1 MQLINGFH
9 LRNLRG
15 DIFGGLTAAVV
26 ALPLALAFGV
36 ASGAGAIAGL
46 YGAIF
51 VGFFAAL
58 FGGTPAQVSGPTGP
72 MTVVMAMIVTKYAG
86 DPAMAFTIV
95 MMGGAFQILFGV
107 LRLGQYVR
115 LVPYPVISGFMTG
128 IGVIIIILE
137 IGPLLGHADPA
148 GGVLGAVRAIPGF
161 VLSPGRDATIAGI
174 LSLAIVLFTPKR
186 IAAIVP
192 SPLIAL
198 IVGTLAVYFLL
209 PGAPVIGDIPTGL
222 PKPIVPSFSLE
233 ALPDMVKSGVILALL
248 GSIDSLLTSLIAD
261 NVSRTRHRSNR
272 ELIGQGIG
280 NMVAGFFGGI
290 PGAGA
295 TMRTVI
301 NIHAGGR
308 TPISGALHALVLFSL
323 LLGLAPLAGYI
334 PHAVLAGILLKVGYD
349 IIDWRYVRRLPMA
362 PRAGVVMMLTVL
374 ALTVFVDLIMAVG
387 VGVVMAALLFVKRMA
402 DIQQGGMA
410 LIGAGRTE
418 RLPAEEARLLE
429 ESDGAVMLFRFTG
442 PISFGAAASLAPAMG
457 VADCHYLVLDFT
469 DVPMIDTSG
478 TMGLEDAIEAAHAQ
492 GVKVFIA
499 GASAQVAKIL
509 EALGIRDDSALPPT
523 KSRLDALRLACEEAA
538 AQRGKATD

>member
-148 GGVLGAVRAIPGF
+148 GGVLGAVRAIPDF

-198 IVGTLAVYFLL
+198 IVGTLAVYFFL

-349 IIDWRYVRRLPMA
+349 IIDWRYVRRLPRA

-429 ESDGAVMLFRFTG
+429 EPDGAVMLFRFTG

-538 AQRGKATD
+538 QRAEATD

>member
-72 MTVVMAMIVTKYAG
+72 MTVVMAMIITKYAG
-86 DPAMAFTIV
+86 DPAIAFTIV

-148 GGVLGAVRAIPGF
+148 GGVLGAVRAIPDF
-161 VLSPGRDATIAGI
+161 VLSPGRDATIVGL
-174 LSLAIVLFTPKR
+174 LSLIIVLFTPKR
-186 IAAIVP
+186 IAAIIP

-198 IVGTLAVYFLL
+198 IVGTLAVYFFL

-222 PKPIVPSFSLE
+222 PKPIVPSFTLA

-280 NMVAGFFGGI
+280 NIMAGFFGGI

-349 IIDWRYVRRLPMA
+349 IIDWRYVRRLPTA

-402 DIQQGGMA
+402 DIQKDGMA

-418 RLPAEEARLLE
+418 RLPVEEARLLE

-499 GASAQVAKIL
+499 GASAQVAKTI
-509 EALGIRDDSALPPT
+509 EALGIRDDSNLPPT
-523 KSRLDALRLACEEAA
+523 KTRLEALTLACEEAA
-538 AQRGKATD
+538 AQRAEAMG